1 MPLPAQVWQRDIER
15 ELFAGNPHVMLS
27 RDMSQFAG
35 FRTVNIPIEGTGGTV
50 RKNPSQKPLPVE
62 DRNDLVLEFDLDEF
76 SVGPVVVE
84 DLEQVEITY
93 NKRDSVT
100 AQEKAQLA
108 DRLGREAAFGYA
120 VTNDDDRI
128 HRTSGSTEA
137 VIPDGASGS
146 RKKLTANDLQ
156 KLREIMDLDLIPMNE
171 RYILMHPKMYT
182 QFINDPDVKN
192 RNLNPDNRVAAEG
205 VVKQFAGFNI
215 MVRPDLPIY
224 DDGTPPSKK
233 ALGSAV
239 NSGDNLACIA
249 WHRNFVARARTP
261 VKMYVK
267 QDDPTYQGDVISG
280 RVRHATSK
288 LRKSNQGIY
297 AIVQEA

>member
-84 DLEQVEITY
+84 DLEQVEVTY
-93 NKRDSVT
+93 DKRDSVT

-108 DRLGREAAFGYA
+108 DRLGRETAFGYA
-120 VTNDDDRI
+120 VSGDGQRI
-128 HRTSGSTEA
+128 RRTSGSLEP
-137 VIPDGASGS
+137 VQPDGATGD
-146 RKKLTANDLQ
+146 RKALTGADLQ
-156 KLREIMDLDLIPMNE
+156 KLREIMDLDLIPQNE

-182 QFINDPDVKN
+182 QFLDDPDVKN
-192 RNLNPDNRVAAEG
+192 RNLNPGNMAAQG
-205 VVKQFAGFNI
+205 VVKQYAGFNI
-215 MVRPDLPIY
+215 MVRPELPIY
-224 DDGTPPSKK
+224 DSSAPPQKK

-239 NSGDNLACIA
+239 NSGDNLGCIA

-261 VKMYVK
+261 VKMYVN
-267 QDDPTYQGDVISG
+267 QDDPVYQGDVISG
-280 RVRHATSK
+280 RVRHAASK